1 MGRFRPEDYR
11 HHSPGEIYYLIED
24 RGLAEA
30 RVAYKARYG
39 RSCTA
44 KEIDAEIDKLFRD
57 WFRDGDSMDTPI
69 FARTIEVPP
78 HLLLGLLLREGA
90 GRDRGRPRMTV
101 RQRIA
106 HSRKVDFAHE
116 EFKKQK
122 AALKDKL
129 IAQDKMKRWAAD
141 EAHEQALEEVSES
154 FGLPKNTILRPGRI
168 RRRKRPTKRASIP

>member
-57 WFRDGDSMDTPI
+57 WFRAGDSPDIPN
-69 FARTIEVPP
+69 FRPTIEVPP
-78 HLLLGLLLREGA
+78 DLLLGLLLREGS
-90 GRDRGRPRMTV
+90 GRGRGRLPSIS
-101 RQRIA
+101 QRHA
-106 HSRKVDFAHE
+106 RARKAYWANE
-116 EFKKQK
+116 QFKERK